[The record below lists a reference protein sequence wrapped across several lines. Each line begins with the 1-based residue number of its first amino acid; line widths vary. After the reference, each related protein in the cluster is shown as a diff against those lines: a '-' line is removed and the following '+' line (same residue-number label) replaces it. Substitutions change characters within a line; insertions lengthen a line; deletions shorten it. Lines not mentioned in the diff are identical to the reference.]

1 MKKLSVLM
9 FALLLTTYACNN
21 NTEGE
26 EPKVSFGI
34 YETVMVLEL
43 PGFIPADGPEIFSA
57 DGPENSSADG
67 QGISGEGS
75 TRQIF
80 TGENLNPNAD
90 SLSVI
95 VAYAHVDSSFSISLP
110 ADSQIK
116 LLRTASPVDPEQKYY
131 AFVAVKAQPVM
142 TGSDLKRTKPNKDAV
157 EISFNLKGSKKW
169 AEMTRNNV
177 GKTIAITIDD
187 QVYAL
192 PTVMAE
198 IREGR
203 AMIGGLENEETA
215 VKLSAA
221 LNAGR

>member
-80 TGENLNPNAD
+80 TGENLNP
-90 SLSVI
+90 
-95 VAYAHVDSSFSISLP
+95 
-110 ADSQIK
+110 
-116 LLRTASPVDPEQKYY
+116 
-131 AFVAVKAQPVM
+131 
-142 TGSDLKRTKPNKDAV
+142 
-157 EISFNLKGSKKW
+157 
-169 AEMTRNNV
+169 
-177 GKTIAITIDD
+177 
-187 QVYAL
+187 
-192 PTVMAE
+192 
-198 IREGR
+198 
-203 AMIGGLENEETA
+203 
-215 VKLSAA
+215 
-221 LNAGR
+221 